1 MQPVLSLDNVSKYY
15 TSASNVVM
23 GLNSVRL
30 SFRRGEFVAIT
41 GESGSGKST
50 LSNIIGG
57 IIGYESGEMLLQG
70 RPTSHYDSSDWER
83 YRRDNISYISQDYG
97 ILPGATVLTNVVT
110 ALRLCGVEKAAA
122 KERAKQLLED
132 MELWHLR
139 RRRASKLS
147 SGQKQRLS
155 IARAL
160 AKPAPV
166 LIADEPTGNLD
177 PENSAKVISLL
188 AQAAKSRL
196 VIIVT
201 HEFDEVKDHA
211 TRHIRL
217 QDGSVVMD
225 APLRPAV
232 TPEPLPQVET
242 KANPKMGL
250 FVSALQLRSRPVWSA
265 LMAVLFTLTAFAV
278 VAFMGTFI
286 IAQDDTS
293 TKLYDPSAF
302 VNGSPQRII
311 VSTSNLQ
318 PMTQADYEALA
329 NLRYVLQVERNGYVS
344 DAQYAYRKGVDYT
357 ERRHETIHQV
367 GSGTNVDYIHEI
379 KITYEVHTDAPFLQT
394 VPVLPQGQ
402 TFLKE
407 GRLPESFYEVIA
419 HTSDGF
425 QVGDKVQ
432 VFLRNQRYWH
442 KTAYLVYEFEVVGLT
457 DVGSGLYF
465 SDDMGRFC
473 QQIAHTYGNAQYY
486 VFLPEKLPVEFDWGG
501 IPLEYRPA
509 DFTVELKDDECQAH
523 SNILSVN
530 DHKGDEFDSIP
541 IAVPNI
547 NLRNEGL
554 DPLLLANRVTLRSPR
569 LFIVQYKHP
578 MNGESLTKGI
588 RSHDGHNMDYF
599 TNLMLVSQS
608 TFDQLTWNSDSEQV
622 SLTIADYAYTD
633 RVLEEIKE
641 LGYIASSPYRL
652 GSVKVD
658 EDKAAQREQTLKVCL
673 LALLAVVLLQIV
685 VLRVLFG
692 AQLSSYKLLRNIG
705 LVRKGAKASVWWQFA
720 FFAVIGQLLTAVA
733 LFACYCGGVERVRE
747 VLIYLPAAQLA
758 ALSVLHLAV
767 SAVAGFWTVHALQK
781 QIYPVAGRFVD
792 LQMDEE
798 VSA

>member
-1 MQPVLSLDNVSKYY
+1 
-15 TSASNVVM
+15 
-23 GLNSVRL
+23 
-30 SFRRGEFVAIT
+30 
-41 GESGSGKST
+41 
-50 LSNIIGG
+50 
-57 IIGYESGEMLLQG
+57 
-70 RPTSHYDSSDWER
+70 
-83 YRRDNISYISQDYG
+83 
-97 ILPGATVLTNVVT
+97 
-110 ALRLCGVEKAAA
+110 
-122 KERAKQLLED
+122 
-132 MELWHLR
+132 
-139 RRRASKLS
+139 
-147 SGQKQRLS
+147 
-155 IARAL
+155 
-160 AKPAPV
+160 
-166 LIADEPTGNLD
+166 
-177 PENSAKVISLL
+177 
-188 AQAAKSRL
+188 
-196 VIIVT
+196 
-201 HEFDEVKDHA
+201 
-211 TRHIRL
+211 
-217 QDGSVVMD
+217 
-225 APLRPAV
+225 
-232 TPEPLPQVET
+232 
-242 KANPKMGL
+242 
-250 FVSALQLRSRPVWSA
+250 
-265 LMAVLFTLTAFAV
+265 
-278 VAFMGTFI
+278 
-286 IAQDDTS
+286 
-293 TKLYDPSAF
+293 
-302 VNGSPQRII
+302 
-311 VSTSNLQ
+311 
-318 PMTQADYEALA
+318 MTQADYEALA

-547 NLRNEGL
+547 NLRNKGL

-692 AQLSSYKLLRNIG
+692 TQLSSYKLLRNIG

-733 LFACYCGGVERVRE
+733 LFVCYCGGVERVRE